1 MASIKHESVPTIRA
15 IATMSYPSKPSA
27 KPCVTTFDEFAQLAD
42 YSLMDTLNADPD
54 ATEDGDDHRTRQ
66 VFSGHFVPVTPTPL
80 AEPAYVTH
88 SSTFFKELG
97 LSDELAVNE
106 KFRHVFSGDI
116 SAAHEPMRQVGWA
129 TGYALSIYGTE
140 YTQQCP
146 FGTGN
151 GYGDGRAISVFE
163 GIINGQRWEM
173 QLKGGGP
180 TPYCRGAEGR
190 AVLRSSVRE
199 FLAQEYMQAL
209 GVPTSRA
216 FTLYVS
222 KSETV
227 TRPWYSQDSHSID
240 PDILVDNPVAIST
253 RVAPSFLRVGQLE
266 LFARRDRSNA
276 HPSALKELSMIVSH
290 LIEREYKSDINQSLD
305 IADQSYADQL
315 VELAKLFRQRLTSL
329 VANWLRVGYCQGN
342 FNSDN
347 CAAGGF
353 TLDYGPFGFC
363 EIFDPWFQPWTGGGE
378 HFSFFN
384 QPAAAEANYHMFWKA
399 VRPLL
404 AEDAKALEQFDQ
416 VRRGFAEAMQKQIQ
430 KMWATKLGLSEYR
443 SDRFKALF
451 EQLMQLMTHSAVD
464 YTILF
469 RELSHIPDDVSA
481 LKKSFYVK
489 TSQQLDEQWQ
499 SWLQSWRALVIN
511 DGNLAEIS
519 TNMKQTNPKYAWR
532 EWLIIP
538 AYQQA
543 MQGDYTLVKELQE
556 VLSYPYDEQ
565 SQEVEDKYYLLK
577 PKAFSNV
584 GGVSHYSCSS

>member
-1 MASIKHESVPTIRA
+1 MLVFTKSSIKHESFPKIRA
-15 IATMSYPSKPSA
+15 HLTMSYPSKPSVE
-27 KPCVTTFDEFAQLAD
+27 PYVTTFDEFVQLAD

-54 ATEDGDDHRTRQ
+54 ATVDGDDHRARQ

-80 AEPAYVTH
+80 AEPEYVAH

-97 LSDELAVNE
+97 LSSELALNE
-106 KFRHVFSGDI
+106 KFRSCFSGDI
-116 SAAHEPMRQVGWA
+116 SAAYEPMRQVGWA

-151 GYGDGRAISVFE
+151 GYGDGRAISIFE

-180 TPYCRGAEGR
+180 TPYCRGADGR

-209 GVPTSRA
+209 GVPTSRSL
-216 FTLYVS
+216 TLYVS
-222 KSETV
+222 FSETV
-227 TRPWYSQDSHSID
+227 TRPWYSQDSHDLD

-266 LFARRDRSNA
+266 LFARRARSNA
-276 HPSALKELSMIVSH
+276 HPKALEELSTLVLH
-290 LIEREYKSDINQSLD
+290 LIEREYKSDINQNLGF
-305 IADQSYADQL
+305 ADQL

-363 EIFDPWFQPWTGGGE
+363 EIFDPWFQPWTGGGKK
-378 HFSFFN
+378 FSFFN
-384 QPAAAEANYHMFWKA
+384 QPGAAEANYYMFWKA

-404 AEDAKALEQFDQ
+404 EEDAGALEQFDQ
-416 VRRGFAEAMQKQIQ
+416 LGRGFSEAMQKQVQ
-430 KMWATKLGLSEYR
+430 KMWATKLGLTEFNPEL
-443 SDRFKALF
+443 FKK
-451 EQLMQLMTHSAVD
+451 LMQLMTQEDVD
-464 YTILF
+464 YTIFF
-469 RELSHIPDDVSA
+469 RELSHIPGDVSA
-481 LKKSFYVK
+481 LKKSLIGK

-499 SWLQSWRALVIN
+499 SWLKSWRGLLP

-519 TNMKQTNPKYAWR
+519 TSMKQTNPKYTWR

-565 SQEVEDKYYLLK
+565 SQDVEDKYYRLRPSALRD
-577 PKAFSNV
+577 V

>member
-1 MASIKHESVPTIRA
+1 
-15 IATMSYPSKPSA
+15 MSYQSKPSA
-27 KPCVTTFDEFAQLAD
+27 TPCVTTFDEFMRLAD

-54 ATEDGDDHRTRQ
+54 ATEDGDDHRARQ

-80 AEPAYVTH
+80 AEPEYVTH

-97 LSDELAVNE
+97 LSDELAFNE
-106 KFRHVFSGDI
+106 QFRQVFSGDM
-116 SAAHEPMRQVGWA
+116 SGTREPMRQVGWA

-140 YTQQCP
+140 YIQNCP

-180 TPYCRGAEGR
+180 TPYSRGADGR

-209 GVPTSRA
+209 GVPTSRSL
-216 FTLYVS
+216 TLYVS
-222 KSETV
+222 RSETV

-240 PDILVDNPVAIST
+240 PDTLVDNPVAIST

-266 LFARRDRSNA
+266 LFARRARSNA
-276 HPSALKELSMIVSH
+276 HPRALEELSMIVSH
-290 LIEREYKSDINQSLD
+290 LIEREYKSDINQNLVF
-305 IADQSYADQL
+305 ADQL

-329 VANWLRVGYCQGN
+329 VANWQRIGYCQGN

-363 EIFDPWFQPWTGGGE
+363 EIFDPWFQPWTGGGK

-384 QPAAAEANYHMFWKA
+384 QPIAAEANYQMFLTA
-399 VRPLL
+399 LRPLL
-404 AEDAKALEQFDQ
+404 VEDAEALEHFDKLHH
-416 VRRGFAEAMQKQIQ
+416 GFAKAMEHQIQ
-430 KMWATKLGLSEYR
+430 KMWDAKLGLTEYN
-443 SDRFKALF
+443 STLFQALL
-451 EQLMQLMTHSAVD
+451 QLMLYSKVD
-464 YTILF
+464 YTIFF

-481 LKKSFYVK
+481 LKKSFYVE
-489 TSQQLDEQWQ
+489 TSQQLDDQWQ
-499 SWLQSWRALVIN
+499 SWLQSWRDLVRN
-511 DGNLAEIS
+511 DGNLADIS
-519 TNMKQTNPKYAWR
+519 RKMKQTNPKYTWR
-532 EWLIIP
+532 EWLVVP

-543 MQGDYTLVKELQE
+543 RQGDYTLVKELQD
-556 VLSYPYDEQ
+556 VLSHPYDEQ
-565 SQEVEDKYYLLK
+565 SQEIEDKYYRLR
-577 PKAFSNV
+577 PKVFFGA

>member
-1 MASIKHESVPTIRA
+1 
-15 IATMSYPSKPSA
+15 MSYISKPSA
-27 KPCVTTFDEFAQLAD
+27 EPCVTTFDEFVRLAD

-54 ATEDGDDHRTRQ
+54 ATGDGDDHRARQ
-66 VFSGHFVPVTPTPL
+66 VFSGHFVPVKPTPL
-80 AEPAYVTH
+80 AEPEYVAH

-97 LSDELAVNE
+97 LSEELARNA
-106 KFRHVFSGDI
+106 KFRQVFSGDL
-116 SAAHEPMRQVGWA
+116 SATHEPMRQVGWA

-163 GIINGQRWEM
+163 GILNGQRWEM
-173 QLKGGGP
+173 QLKGGGS
-180 TPYCRGAEGR
+180 TPYCRGADGR

-209 GVPTSRA
+209 GVPTSRSL
-216 FTLYVS
+216 TLYVS

-227 TRPWYSQDSHSID
+227 TRPWYSQDSHSTD
-240 PDILVDNPVAIST
+240 PDILMDNPVAIST

-266 LFARRDRSNA
+266 LFARRARSNA
-276 HPSALKELSMIVSH
+276 YPRALEELRMIVSH
-290 LIEREYKSDINQSLD
+290 LIEREYKIDINQHLVFT
-305 IADQSYADQL
+305 DQL
-315 VELAKLFRQRLTSL
+315 VELAKLFRQRLTLL
-329 VANWLRVGYCQGN
+329 VANWQRVGYCQGN
-342 FNSDN
+342 YNSDN

-363 EIFDPWFQPWTGGGE
+363 EIFDPEFQPWTGGGE

-384 QPAAAEANYHMFWKA
+384 QPIAAEANYHMFWTA

-404 AEDAKALEQFDQ
+404 AEDTEALELFDH
-416 VRRGFAEAMQKQIQ
+416 VRHGFAEEMQKQLQ
-430 KMWATKLGLSEYR
+430 KMWAAKLGLTEYNPQV
-443 SDRFKALF
+443 FKK
-451 EQLMQLMTHSAVD
+451 LMQLMTHSEVD
-464 YTILF
+464 YTIFF
-469 RELSHIPDDVSA
+469 RELSHIPEDVSA

-489 TSQQLDEQWQ
+489 TSQQLNEQWQ
-499 SWLQSWRALVIN
+499 AWFKSWRDLVIK

-519 TNMKQTNPKYAWR
+519 ASMKQTNPKYTWR
-532 EWLIIP
+532 EWLIVP

-543 MQGDYTLVKELQE
+543 MQGDYTLVRELQD

-565 SQEVEDKYYLLK
+565 SQEVEDKYYRLQ
-577 PKAFSNV
+577 PRAFFNV

>member
-1 MASIKHESVPTIRA
+1 
-15 IATMSYPSKPSA
+15 MSYPSKLSA
-27 KPCVTTFDEFAQLAD
+27 EYCVTTFDEFVQLAD
-42 YSLMDTLNADPD
+42 YSLMDTLNTDPD
-54 ATEDGDDHRTRQ
+54 ATVDGNDHRARQ
-66 VFSGHFVPVTPTPL
+66 VFSGHFVPVKPTPL
-80 AEPAYVTH
+80 AEPEYVAH
-88 SSTFFKELG
+88 SNTFFKELG
-97 LSDELAVNE
+97 LSDDLALDE

-116 SAAHEPMRQVGWA
+116 SAAYEPMRPVGWA

-180 TPYCRGAEGR
+180 TPYCRGGDGR

-209 GVPTSRA
+209 GVPTSRSL
-216 FTLYVS
+216 TLYVS

-240 PDILVDNPVAIST
+240 PDILVDNPVAITT

-266 LFARRDRSNA
+266 LFARRARSHA
-276 HPSALKELSMIVSH
+276 HPKALEELRMIVSH
-290 LIEREYKSDINQSLD
+290 LIEREYKSDI
-305 IADQSYADQL
+305 DQTLSFSEQL
-315 VELAKLFRQRLTSL
+315 VELAKLFRQRLTTL
-329 VANWLRVGYCQGN
+329 VANWHRVGYCQGN

-363 EIFDPWFQPWTGGGE
+363 EIFDPWFQPWTGGGK

-384 QPAAAEANYHMFWKA
+384 QPVAAEANYHMFWQS
-399 VRPLL
+399 VRLLL
-404 AEDAKALEQFDQ
+404 AEDAEALEHFDQ
-416 VRRGFAEAMQKQIQ
+416 IRHDFAEAMQEQIQ
-430 KMWATKLGLSEYR
+430 KMWAAKLGLHEFNPTL
-443 SDRFKALF
+443 FK
-451 EQLMQLMTHSAVD
+451 ELMQLMTQSEVD
-464 YTILF
+464 YTIFF

-481 LKKSFYVK
+481 LKKSFYVEI
-489 TSQQLDEQWQ
+489 SHQLDEQWQ
-499 SWLQSWRALVIN
+499 SWLKSWRDFVIN

-519 TNMKQTNPKYAWR
+519 TKMKQTNPKYAWR
-532 EWLIIP
+532 EWLVVP

-543 MQGDYTLVKELQE
+543 MQGNYTLVKELQE
-556 VLSYPYDEQ
+556 VLSCPYDEQ
-565 SQEVEDKYYLLK
+565 SQDVEDKYYRLK
-577 PKAFSNV
+577 PNAFSNI

>member
-1 MASIKHESVPTIRA
+1 
-15 IATMSYPSKPSA
+15 MSYISKPSA
-27 KPCVTTFDEFAQLAD
+27 EPCVTTFDEFVRLAD

-54 ATEDGDDHRTRQ
+54 ATGDGDDHRARQ
-66 VFSGHFVPVTPTPL
+66 VFSGHFVPVKPTPL
-80 AEPAYVTH
+80 AEPEYVTH

-97 LSDELAVNE
+97 LSDELALNA
-106 KFRHVFSGDI
+106 KFRQVFSGDL
-116 SAAHEPMRQVGWA
+116 SATHEPMRQVGWA

-163 GIINGQRWEM
+163 GILNGQRWEM
-173 QLKGGGP
+173 QLKGGGS
-180 TPYCRGAEGR
+180 TPYCRGADGR

-199 FLAQEYMQAL
+199 FLAQEYMHAL
-209 GVPTSRA
+209 GVPTSRSL
-216 FTLYVS
+216 TLYVS

-227 TRPWYSQDSHSID
+227 TRPWYSQDSHSTD
-240 PDILVDNPVAIST
+240 PDILVDNPVAILT

-266 LFARRDRSNA
+266 LFARRARSNA
-276 HPSALKELSMIVSH
+276 HPRALEELRMIVSH
-290 LIEREYKSDINQSLD
+290 LIEREYKIDINQHLVF
-305 IADQSYADQL
+305 ADQL
-315 VELAKLFRQRLTSL
+315 VELAKLFRQRLTLL

-342 FNSDN
+342 YNSDN

-363 EIFDPWFQPWTGGGE
+363 EIFDPEFQPWTGGGE

-384 QPAAAEANYHMFWKA
+384 QPIAAEANYHMFWTA

-404 AEDAKALEQFDQ
+404 AEDTEALGHFDH
-416 VRRGFAEAMQKQIQ
+416 VRHGFAEEMQKQLQ
-430 KMWATKLGLSEYR
+430 KMWAAKLGLTEYNPQV
-443 SDRFKALF
+443 FKK
-451 EQLMQLMTHSAVD
+451 LMQLMTHSEVD
-464 YTILF
+464 YTIFF
-469 RELSHIPDDVSA
+469 RELSHIPEDVSA

-499 SWLQSWRALVIN
+499 AWLKSWRDLVVK

-519 TNMKQTNPKYAWR
+519 ASMKQTNPKYTWR
-532 EWLIIP
+532 EWLIVP

-543 MQGDYTLVKELQE
+543 MQGDYTLVRELQE

-565 SQEVEDKYYLLK
+565 SQEVEYKYYRLK
-577 PKAFSNV
+577 PRAFFNV

>member
-1 MASIKHESVPTIRA
+1 
-15 IATMSYPSKPSA
+15 MSYTSKPSA
-27 KPCVTTFDEFAQLAD
+27 KSCVTTFDEFVRLVD
-42 YSLMDTLNADPD
+42 YSLMGTLNGDPD
-54 ATEDGDDHRTRQ
+54 ATKDGDDHCARQ
-66 VFSGHFVPVTPTPL
+66 VFSGHFVPVIPTPI
-80 AEPAYVTH
+80 AEPEYVTH
-88 SSTFFKELG
+88 SSTFFNELG
-97 LSDELAVNE
+97 LSDELALDE
-106 KFRHVFSGDI
+106 KFRQVFSGDL
-116 SAAHEPMRQVGWA
+116 SAAHEPMRQIGWA

-173 QLKGGGP
+173 QLKGGGS
-180 TPYCRGAEGR
+180 TPYCRGADGR

-199 FLAQEYMQAL
+199 FLAQEHMHAL
-209 GVPTSRA
+209 GVPTSRSL
-216 FTLYVS
+216 TLYVS

-227 TRPWYSQDSHSID
+227 TRPWYSQDSRSTD

-266 LFARRDRSNA
+266 LFARRARTNA
-276 HPSALKELSMIVSH
+276 HPRALEELRMIVSH
-290 LIEREYKSDINQSLD
+290 LIEREYKSDINQDLD
-305 IADQSYADQL
+305 FANQL

-329 VANWLRVGYCQGN
+329 VANWQRIGYCQGN

-353 TLDYGPFGFC
+353 SLDYGPFGFC
-363 EIFDPWFQPWTGGGE
+363 EIFDPQFQPWTGGGE

-384 QPAAAEANYHMFWKA
+384 QPIAAEANYYMFWTA

-404 AEDAKALEQFDQ
+404 AEDPEAQEHFDQ
-416 VRRGFAEAMQKQIQ
+416 VRHGFAQAMQKQIQ
-430 KMWATKLGLSEYR
+430 KMWAAKLGLTEYNPEL
-443 SDRFKALF
+443 FKK
-451 EQLMQLMTHSAVD
+451 LMQLMTYSEVD
-464 YTILF
+464 YTIFF
-469 RELSHIPDDVSA
+469 RELSYIPEDLSA
-481 LKKSFYVK
+481 LKKSFYVEN
-489 TSQQLDEQWQ
+489 SQQLDELWQ
-499 SWLQSWRALVIN
+499 SWLKSWRELVIK

-519 TNMKQTNPKYAWR
+519 TNMKQTNPKYTWR
-532 EWLIIP
+532 EWLIVP
-538 AYQQA
+538 AYQHA

-565 SQEVEDKYYLLK
+565 SQEAEDKYYRLK
-577 PKAFSNV
+577 PKEFFNA

>member
-1 MASIKHESVPTIRA
+1 
-15 IATMSYPSKPSA
+15 MSYISKPSA
-27 KPCVTTFDEFAQLAD
+27 EPCVTTFDEFVRLAD
-42 YSLMDTLNADPD
+42 YSLMDTLNADPE
-54 ATEDGDDHRTRQ
+54 ATGDGDDHRARQ
-66 VFSGHFVPVTPTPL
+66 VFSGHFVPVKPTPL
-80 AEPAYVTH
+80 AEPEYVTH
-88 SSTFFKELG
+88 SSTFFNELG
-97 LSDELAVNE
+97 LSEELALNA
-106 KFRHVFSGDI
+106 KFRQVFSGDL
-116 SAAHEPMRQVGWA
+116 SATHEPMRQVGWA

-163 GIINGQRWEM
+163 GILNGQRWEM
-173 QLKGGGP
+173 QLKGGGS
-180 TPYCRGAEGR
+180 TPYCRGADGR

-209 GVPTSRA
+209 GVPTSRSL
-216 FTLYVS
+216 TLYVS

-227 TRPWYSQDSHSID
+227 TRPWYSQDSHSTD

-266 LFARRDRSNA
+266 LFARRARSNA
-276 HPSALKELSMIVSH
+276 HPRALKELRMIVSH
-290 LIEREYKSDINQSLD
+290 LIEREYKSNINQHFVF
-305 IADQSYADQL
+305 ADQL
-315 VELAKLFRQRLTSL
+315 VELAKQFRQRLTSL
-329 VANWLRVGYCQGN
+329 VANWQRIGYCQGN
-342 FNSDN
+342 YNSDN

-363 EIFDPWFQPWTGGGE
+363 EIFDPEFQPWTGGGE

-384 QPAAAEANYHMFWKA
+384 QPIAAEANYHMFWTA

-404 AEDAKALEQFDQ
+404 AEDTEALEHFDY
-416 VRRGFAEAMQKQIQ
+416 VRHGFAEEMQKQLQ
-430 KMWATKLGLSEYR
+430 KMWAAKLGLTEYNPQV
-443 SDRFKALF
+443 FKK
-451 EQLMQLMTHSAVD
+451 LMQLMTHSEVD
-464 YTILF
+464 YTIFF
-469 RELSHIPDDVSA
+469 RELSHIPEDVSA

-499 SWLQSWRALVIN
+499 AWLKSWRDLVIK

-519 TNMKQTNPKYAWR
+519 ASMKQTNPKYTWR
-532 EWLIIP
+532 EWLIVP

-543 MQGDYTLVKELQE
+543 MLGDYTLVKELQE

-565 SQEVEDKYYLLK
+565 SQEVEDKYYRLK
-577 PKAFSNV
+577 PKAFFNV

>member
-1 MASIKHESVPTIRA
+1 
-15 IATMSYPSKPSA
+15 MSTPPKSSA
-27 KPCVTTFDEFAQLAD
+27 KPRVTTFDEFVQLAD

-54 ATEDGDDHRTRQ
+54 ATEDGDDHRARQ

-80 AEPAYVTH
+80 AEPEYVTH

-97 LSDELAVNE
+97 LSNELARDE
-106 KFRHVFSGDI
+106 KFRHVFSGDL
-116 SAAHEPMRQVGWA
+116 SAAREPMRKVGWA

-140 YTQQCP
+140 YIQNCP

-163 GIINGQRWEM
+163 GIFNGKRWEM

-180 TPYCRGAEGR
+180 TPYCRGGEGR

-227 TRPWYSQDSHSID
+227 TRPWYSPDSHSID

-253 RVAPSFLRVGQLE
+253 RMAPSFLRVGQLE

-276 HPSALKELSMIVSH
+276 HPKASEELHMIVSH
-290 LIEREYKSDINQSLD
+290 LIEREYKSEVDQSLGF
-305 IADQSYADQL
+305 ADQL

-329 VANWLRVGYCQGN
+329 VTNWLRVGYCQGN

-363 EIFDPWFQPWTGGGE
+363 EMFDPRFQPWTGGGE

-384 QPAAAEANYHMFWKA
+384 QPVAAEANYHMFWKS
-399 VRPLL
+399 VRSLL
-404 AEDAKALEQFDQ
+404 EEDAEALEQFDQ
-416 VRRGFAEAMQKQIQ
+416 IRRGFSAAMQQQIQ
-430 KMWATKLGLSEYR
+430 KMWAAKLGLTEYNSEL
-443 SDRFKALF
+443 FK
-451 EQLMQLMTHSAVD
+451 ELMQLMIQSKVD
-464 YTILF
+464 YTIFF
-469 RELSHIPDDVSA
+469 RELSHIPEDISA
-481 LKKSFYVK
+481 LKRSFYDK
-489 TSQQLDEQWQ
+489 PSQQLDEQWQ
-499 SWLQSWRALVIN
+499 SWLKSWRGLVIN
-511 DGNLAEIS
+511 DGNLTEIS
-519 TNMKQTNPKYAWR
+519 GKMKQTNPKYAWR
-532 EWLIIP
+532 EWLIVP

-543 MQGDYTLVKELQE
+543 MQGDYALVKELQE

-565 SQEVEDKYYLLK
+565 SQAVENKYYRLK

>member
-1 MASIKHESVPTIRA
+1 
-15 IATMSYPSKPSA
+15 MSYPSKPSA
-27 KPCVTTFDEFAQLAD
+27 ESCVTTFEEFVRLAD

-54 ATEDGDDHRTRQ
+54 ATVDGDDRHARQ
-66 VFSGHFVPVTPTPL
+66 VFSGHYVPVTPTPL
-80 AEPAYVTH
+80 AEPEYVTH

-97 LSDELAVNE
+97 LNDELAFDE
-106 KFRHVFSGDI
+106 KFRSCFSGDI
-116 SAAHEPMRQVGWA
+116 SAVHEPMQPVGWA

-140 YTQQCP
+140 YIQNCP

-180 TPYCRGAEGR
+180 TPYCRGADGR

-199 FLAQEYMQAL
+199 FLAQEYMHAL
-209 GVPTSRA
+209 GVPTSRSL
-216 FTLYVS
+216 TLYVS

-227 TRPWYSQDSHSID
+227 TRPWYSQDSYSLD
-240 PDILVDNPVAIST
+240 PDVLVDDPVAIST

-276 HPSALKELSMIVSH
+276 HPKASAELRAIASH
-290 LIEREYKSDINQSLD
+290 LIEREYKNEI
-305 IADQSYADQL
+305 DQNLSFAEQL
-315 VELAKLFRQRLTSL
+315 VELAQLFRQRLILL

-363 EIFDPWFQPWTGGGE
+363 EIFDPWFQPWTGGGD
-378 HFSFFN
+378 HFAFIN
-384 QPAAAEANYHMFWKA
+384 QPRAAEANYYMFWKA

-404 AEDAKALEQFDQ
+404 AEDNKALEQFDL
-416 VRRGFAEAMQKQIQ
+416 VGRGFSEAMQKQIQ
-430 KMWATKLGLSEYR
+430 NMWTTKLGLTEFNPEL
-443 SDRFKALF
+443 FK
-451 EQLMQLMTHSAVD
+451 ELMQLMTDSKVD
-464 YTILF
+464 YTIFF
-469 RELSHIPDDVSA
+469 RELSHIPNDVEP
-481 LKKSFYVK
+481 LKKSFYGK
-489 TSQQLDEQWQ
+489 TSQQFDEQWQ
-499 SWLQSWRALVIN
+499 SWLESWRNLVIN

-519 TNMKQTNPKYAWR
+519 TKMKQTNPKYTWR
-532 EWLIIP
+532 EWLIVP

-543 MQGDYTLVKELQE
+543 MEGDYTLIKELQA
-556 VLSYPYDEQ
+556 VFSYPYDEQ
-565 SQEVEDKYYLLK
+565 SQDIEDKYYRLR
-577 PKAFSNV
+577 PRAFSDV

>member
-1 MASIKHESVPTIRA
+1 MSSLSKSSAESR
-15 IATMSYPSKPSA
+15 
-27 KPCVTTFDEFAQLAD
+27 VTTFDEFVQLAN

-54 ATEDGDDHRTRQ
+54 ATREGNDHRARQ
-66 VFSGHFVPVTPTPL
+66 VFSGHFVPVTPTPI
-80 AEPAYVTH
+80 AEPEYVTH

-97 LSDELAVNE
+97 LSDELSLD
-106 KFRHVFSGDI
+106 KKIRRVFSGDLA
-116 SAAHEPMRQVGWA
+116 AAHKPMRQVGWA

-140 YTQQCP
+140 YIQQCP

-163 GIINGQRWEM
+163 GILNGQRWEM

-180 TPYCRGAEGR
+180 TPYCRGGDGR

-199 FLAQEYMQAL
+199 FLAQEYMHAL

-227 TRPWYSQDSHSID
+227 ARPWYSQNSCSLD
-240 PDILVDNPVAIST
+240 PDVLVNNPVAIST

-266 LFARRDRSNA
+266 LFARRDRNHA
-276 HPSALKELSMIVSH
+276 HPNAAAELRMIVSH
-290 LIEREYKSDINQSLD
+290 LIEREYKSDINQNLD
-305 IADQSYADQL
+305 STTQGFADQL

-363 EIFDPWFQPWTGGGE
+363 ETFDPWFQPWVGGGE
-378 HFSFFN
+378 HFAFFN
-384 QPAAAEANYHMFWKA
+384 QPAAAEANYHMFWQS

-404 AEDAKALEQFDQ
+404 LDDTEALEQFDQ
-416 VRRGFAEAMQKQIQ
+416 IRRDFAEAMQKQVQ
-430 KMWATKLGLSEYR
+430 KMWMTKLGLTTFHPE
-443 SDRFKALF
+443 LF
-451 EQLMQLMTHSAVD
+451 NKLMQLMTQSKVD
-464 YTILF
+464 YTLFF
-469 RELSHIPDDVSA
+469 RELSHIPDDISA
-481 LKKSFYVK
+481 LKKSFYVE
-489 TSQQLDEQWQ
+489 TSQQLNEQWHT
-499 SWLQSWRALVIN
+499 WLKNWRALVLKEG
-511 DGNLAEIS
+511 DLAETS
-519 TNMKQTNPKYAWR
+519 KKMKQTNPKYAWR
-532 EWLIIP
+532 EWLIVP

-543 MQGDYTLVKELQE
+543 MQGDYTLVKELQA
-556 VLSYPYDEQ
+556 VLNNPYDEQ
-565 SQEVEDKYYLLK
+565 SQAVEDKYYRLR
-577 PKAFSNV
+577 PEAFSNV
-584 GGVSHYSCSS
+584 GGVSHYTCSS